1 MKYIFII
8 SISFLSLFAKSQTN
22 NQFTSRMYF
31 AWGYNKEW
39 YSASTIKVSQ
49 PSQGSNYEFESVAGN
64 DRIGWDKLFQHQLTI
79 PQYNYRFGFFLK
91 KHPSWGFEFNYDHTK
106 YQMTPGQDAH
116 VVGTINN
123 RQVDTNIVIQ
133 DKNILWKLNNGA
145 NFFLFNVMKRFYLCG
160 TKNGVVKLF
169 NIYKLGVG
177 PVIPHTEN
185 TLFGHDNNAGF
196 QFGGFNT
203 GLEAAYRLEITKYL
217 YIDIAQ
223 KVDYAYYYGLH
234 VWEGKAK
241 QSFSTYELIGT
252 LGIMLPYSKKKDV
265 PAATP
270 VEEPK
275 K

>member
-1 MKYIFII
+1 MKYIFLF
-8 SISFLSLFAKSQTN
+8 SISLFSMFAKAQTD

-49 PSQGSNYEFESVAGN
+49 PSLGNNYEFKDIAGN
-64 DRIGWDKLFQHQLTI
+64 DKIGWDKLFQRPLTI

-91 KHPSWGFEFNYDHTK
+91 KHPTWGFEFNFDHTK
-106 YQMTPGQDAH
+106 YQMTIGQDAH
-116 VVGTINN
+116 VIGTRNN
-123 RQVDTNIVIQ
+123 AHIDTNIVIQ
-133 DKNILWKLNNGA
+133 DDYIHWKLNNGA
-145 NFFLFNVMKRFYLCG
+145 NFFLFNIMKRFYICG
-160 TKNGVVKLF
+160 TKNGILKF
-169 NIYKLGVG
+169 YNIYKLGVG

-185 TLFGHDNNAGF
+185 TLFGEKNKAGF

-203 GLEAAYRLEITKYL
+203 GLEAAYRLEITKYF

-234 VWEGKAK
+234 VYEGTAK
-241 QSFSTYELIGT
+241 QSFQTYEIIGT
-252 LGIMLPYSKKKDV
+252 LGVMLPYNKKKDK

-270 VEEPK
+270 VEDPK